1 MKRKPENILIIGT
14 LIGIIVFYSVLG
26 GFKRLSVAEEKKVL

>member
-26 GFKRLSVAEEKKVL
+26 GFKRLSDNKEEQIS